1 MNRKKQKSEHIF
13 GPVPSRRLGRSLGI
27 DLIPHKTC
35 TYDCIYCQVGHT
47 TDKTTSRKAW
57 VSVDEIIAEL
67 KDKLSS
73 KPDCITLSGSG
84 EPTLFAGCGE
94 LIKKIKQITDI
105 PVAVITNGSILSEK
119 SVRSELL
126 NADIVV
132 PSLDAGDEEIFQKVN
147 KPAEGITFDKML
159 KGLIDFRSE
168 FKKDKY
174 WLEVFFIADLNDDDE
189 QVEKMAACIAKIKP
203 DKIQLN
209 TVTRP
214 PADDVKPVKKER
226 LAEIA
231 KKFGKN
237 AEVIA
242 DFKTSQADSGAN
254 VKDTDIIEMLKRRP
268 CSLDDIAAGL
278 KTPMNEALKHIE
290 TLIKAGKIETA
301 RQNGKIYYK
310 VV

>member
-1 MNRKKQKSEHIF
+1 MNDETQRTGHIF

-35 TYDCIYCQVGHT
+35 TYDCLYCQVGHT
-47 TDKTTSRKAW
+47 TDKTAARKTW

-67 KDKLSS
+67 KEKLSS
-73 KPDCITLSGSG
+73 RPDCITLSGSG

-105 PVAVITNGSILSEK
+105 PVAVITNGSMLSDK
-119 SVRSELL
+119 QVRSELL
-126 NADIVV
+126 DADIVV
-132 PSLDAGDEEIFQKVN
+132 PSLDAGDEEIFQKIN
-147 KPAEGITFDKML
+147 KPAAGITFDEML

-174 WLEVFFIADLNDDDE
+174 WLEVFFIVDLNDDDA
-189 QVEKMAACIAKIKP
+189 QVEKMAACIKKIAP

-214 PADDVKPVKKER
+214 PADDVKPVSRER

-231 KKFGKN
+231 EKFGKN

-242 DFKTSQADSGAN
+242 DFKAGQADSEFNA
-254 VKDTDIIEMLKRRP
+254 KDDDIVEMLKRRP
-268 CSLDDIAAGL
+268 CSLEDVAAGL

-290 TLIKAGKIETA
+290 SLIKAGKIEA
-301 RQNGKIYYK
+301 VRQNGKIYYK

>member
-1 MNRKKQKSEHIF
+1 MNSKEQKSEHIF

-27 DLIPHKTC
+27 DLISHKTC

-47 TDKTTSRKAW
+47 TDKTTSRKTW

-73 KPDCITLSGSG
+73 EPDCITLSGSG

-94 LIKKIKQITDI
+94 LIKRIKQITNI
-105 PVAVITNGSILSEK
+105 PIAVITNGSMLSDK
-119 SVRSELL
+119 QVRSELL

-132 PSLDAGDEEIFQKVN
+132 PSLDAGDEEIFQKIN
-147 KPAEGITFDKML
+147 KPAPGITFDKML
-159 KGLIDFRSE
+159 KGLIDFRRE

-174 WLEVFFIADLNDDDE
+174 WLEVFFVAGLNDGDE
-189 QVEKMAACIAKIKP
+189 QVEKMAACIAEIKP

-231 KKFGKN
+231 KRFGKN

-242 DFKTSQADSGAN
+242 DFKTSQTDSGVN

-268 CSLDDIAAGL
+268 CSLEDVAAGL
-278 KTPMNEALKHIE
+278 KTPINEALKHIE
-290 TLIKAGKIETA
+290 ILLKAGKIEAA

>member
-1 MNRKKQKSEHIF
+1 MNDKEQKNKHIF

-27 DLIPHKTC
+27 DLVPHKTC

-47 TDKTTSRKAW
+47 TDKTIKRKIW
-57 VSVDEIIAEL
+57 VGVDELIAEL
-67 KDKLSS
+67 KNKLSS

-94 LIKKIKQITDI
+94 LIKKIKQLTDI
-105 PVAVITNGSILSEK
+105 PVAVITNGSMLCDK
-119 SVRSELL
+119 QVRAELL
-126 NADIVV
+126 DADIVV
-132 PSLDAGDEEIFQKVN
+132 PSLDAGDEEIFQKIN
-147 KPAEGITFDKML
+147 KPAAGITFAKML

-174 WLEVFFIADLNDDDE
+174 WLEVFFIAGLNDDDE
-189 QVEKMAACIAKIKP
+189 QVGKMAACIAKIRP

-242 DFKTSQADSGAN
+242 DFKAGQADSEFKAE
-254 VKDTDIIEMLKRRP
+254 DADIIEMLKRRP
-268 CSLDDIAAGL
+268 CSLDDVAAGL

-290 TLIKAGKIETA
+290 TLISVGKIEA
-301 RQNGKIYYK
+301 VRQNGKIYYK

>member
-1 MNRKKQKSEHIF
+1 MNNKEQKNKRIF

-27 DLIPHKTC
+27 DLIPYKTC

-47 TDKTTSRKAW
+47 TDKTAARKTW

-67 KDKLSS
+67 KEKLSS
-73 KPDCITLSGSG
+73 RPDCITLSGSG

-105 PVAVITNGSILSEK
+105 PVAVITNGSMLSDK
-119 SVRSELL
+119 QVRSELL
-126 NADIVV
+126 DADIVV
-132 PSLDAGDEEIFQKVN
+132 PSLDAGDEEIFQKIN
-147 KPAEGITFDKML
+147 KPAAGITFAQML

-189 QVEKMAACIAKIKP
+189 QVEKMAACIAKIRP

-242 DFKTSQADSGAN
+242 DFKTNQTDGGTNA
-254 VKDTDIIEMLKRRP
+254 KDTDIIEMQ
-268 CSLDDIAAGL
+268 
-278 KTPMNEALKHIE
+278 
-290 TLIKAGKIETA
+290 
-301 RQNGKIYYK
+301 RQWRELL
-310 VV
+310 